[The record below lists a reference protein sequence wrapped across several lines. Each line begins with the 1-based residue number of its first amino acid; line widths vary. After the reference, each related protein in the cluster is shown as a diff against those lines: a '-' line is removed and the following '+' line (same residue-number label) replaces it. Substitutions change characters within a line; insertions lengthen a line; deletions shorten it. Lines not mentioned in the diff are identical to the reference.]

1 MKMSAPWATMPSPV
15 GELLLRTDG
24 KHLSAISFS
33 PFRPPSWDAEPTHPV
48 LVRAREQ
55 LDEYFGGQRR
65 DFDIPLSATGTPFQ
79 QQVWAALRTIPY
91 GGTTSY
97 GEIARGLGL
106 PAGASRAVGAAN
118 GANPIAIMVPCHR
131 VIGSNGSLTGYAGGL
146 HRKQLLLALESP
158 GLF

>member
-1 MKMSAPWATMPSPV
+1 MQ
-15 GELLLRTDG
+15 TDG
-24 KHLSAISFS
+24 EQLSGISFS
-33 PFRPPSWDAEPTHPV
+33 PFRAPSGESEPTHPV
-48 LVRAREQ
+48 LMKARKQ
-55 LDEYFGGQRR
+55 LEEYFGGRRR
-65 DFDIPLSATGTPFQ
+65 DFDIPLSATGTAFQ
-79 QQVWAALRTIPY
+79 QQVWAALRAIPY

-118 GANPIAIMVPCHR
+118 GANPIAIVVPCHR

-146 HRKQLLLALESP
+146 HRKQLLLALERP